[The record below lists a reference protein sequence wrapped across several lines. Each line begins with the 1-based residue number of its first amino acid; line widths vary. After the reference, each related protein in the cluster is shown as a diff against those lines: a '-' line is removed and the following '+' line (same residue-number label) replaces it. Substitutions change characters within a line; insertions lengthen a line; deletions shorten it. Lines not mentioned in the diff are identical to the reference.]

1 MEVPPGLLA
10 RTTEASSTMTES
22 NFFPPRFNV
31 SRFSNHD
38 GDSGQNVAFS
48 IKKPNSHSFKLVR
61 DYYKSLYKANLGP
74 VYMEV
79 GDPR

>member
-10 RTTEASSTMTES
+10 RTTEASSTVTGS
-22 NFFPPRFNV
+22 NFF
-31 SRFSNHD
+31 
-38 GDSGQNVAFS
+38 
-48 IKKPNSHSFKLVR
+48 HSFKLVR

-79 GDPR
+79 GDPRLVS